1 MTDQDL
7 AHLLLTARAGPRLPT
22 GPAPADTAQAY
33 RVQALLMDHLGPIG
47 GWKVG
52 SPAPDGPIS
61 CAPMP
66 LAGIF
71 TAPHAFD
78 GSRFTQREVE
88 AEICFRLAADLPAS
102 GAPYDADAVL
112 AAIATCH
119 PGIEVLQSAY
129 ADPDGAGTLAVL
141 ADLIQHGAY
150 VVGEPIAGWRG
161 VDFASLTVTQT
172 IAGGPGRRATGNPA
186 GDMVRLLVW
195 LANEGATWAG
205 GLRAGQVVTCGSW
218 TGKTPC
224 PAGGEAVAAFEEAT
238 PVIVRF
244 SG

>member
-7 AHLLLTARAGPRLPT
+7 ARLLLTARAAARLPS

-33 RVQALLMDHLGPIG
+33 RVQALLMQALGPVG

-52 SPAPDGPIS
+52 APGPDGPIS

-66 LAGIF
+66 RAGLS
-71 TAPHAFD
+71 TAPHIFD
-78 GSRFTQREVE
+78 SARFTRREVE
-88 AEICFRLAADLPAS
+88 SEICFRLAADLPAS
-102 GAPYDADAVL
+102 RAPYDAGAVL
-112 AAIATCH
+112 AAVATCH

-129 ADPDGAGTLAVL
+129 ADPDGAGPLAVL

-150 VVGEPIAGWRG
+150 VVGAPIEGWRAL
-161 VDFASLTVTQT
+161 DFAGLTVIQT
-172 IAGGPGRRATGNPA
+172 IEGAPTRRATGNPA

-195 LANEGATWAG
+195 LANEGAAWAG

-218 TGKTPC
+218 TGKTAAPRGS
-224 PAGGEAVAAFEEAT
+224 AVVAAFEGAA
-238 PVIVRF
+238 PVSVRF